1 MDTQEQQS
9 GPYCLY
15 PPRIAP
21 DVDITEQIEAGVTR
35 YVVRNAATSR
45 YFLIKQPEYGILSQF
60 DGTLT
65 LADVAGGGHQANG
78 PRVSRSTLVK
88 FLSKLDSLGLLERGG
103 ADDAASAP
111 KLERGLY
118 LRFRLFN
125 PNQLLGWLD
134 RVFGWALSRTFV
146 VSSFVLMIVVAFG
159 MLGRMDEFST
169 YTSYLYREYGL
180 VAILGITLTITALH
194 EFAHGLA
201 CKHFGG
207 DVREMGVLLIYYVL
221 PAFYCNVTD
230 IHRMGKKYERLWVIF
245 AGIYWQLLVSAG
257 GGLLWLVAT
266 PYTIL
271 ADLSL
276 LLFIGGSFNILI
288 NCNPLIKLDGY
299 YALSQ
304 ALGVVNLQ
312 ARSSDY
318 VRSQF
323 ARVMGEPQARRVDEQ
338 RPVVYVGYWVCSIL
352 YSVVLIWLILGW
364 VSGALMDGLRF
375 LGVLLTMLL
384 AALLTERWWKPILT
398 KGRAL
403 LASGVVRVFAD
414 KSSDDR
420 IGDQFSK
427 RASGTIEG
435 VETMSPETTTT
446 KPAEQES
453 AQSSTRKNWIPK
465 RGKLFKLGFALIVI
479 AALVAPWEAATGS
492 DCTLLLPPEREG
504 VVRAN
509 TDAVLAEIYVQPGD
523 AINGGAR
530 VARLTNPEIEDR
542 LNQLSAEIARLN
554 TNNSKIEDELRVR
567 SENVLSANLKETD
580 RKRVAGELKDES
592 TQIAKADVSAE
603 AQRSQSAQPL
613 PPSLAVLQSE
623 IDLKQIELEQNRR
636 EVARY
641 KKLFDQGLVGEQIY
655 DRAVAEA
662 RLSETGLRAAR
673 SRLDAALVDHH
684 RLTSG
689 AQTNSLVA
697 ETEAR
702 AARSTFESLISELH
716 SNRQQL
722 ESLRQR
728 HDNLRRESEGMAIV
742 AANSGVVLGEDLRKM
757 VGRRY
762 TRGEEICRIGETGKF
777 LLKIDVSER
786 EIGSVRLDSP
796 VRFKLKTVPG
806 QVFTGRVSKINAEPI
821 PNQYAQRFYPVE
833 VLLENS
839 DGLLR
844 PGMTGYARISF
855 GRQSIGLILAQK
867 VWQALRPEL
876 WLF

>member
-1 MDTQEQQS
+1 MDYPEQQS

-15 PPRIAP
+15 PPRIAAV
-21 DVDITEQIEAGVTR
+21 VDITEQIEAGITR
-35 YVVRNAATSR
+35 YVVRNAATGR
-45 YFLIKQPEYGILSQF
+45 YFLIKQPEYRVLSQF
-60 DGTLT
+60 NGTLT
-65 LADVAGGGHQANG
+65 LTEVAGGGHQATG
-78 PRVSRSTLVK
+78 PRVSRPTLVK

-103 ADDAASAP
+103 TDDPASTR

-118 LRFRLFN
+118 LRFRLFD
-125 PNQLLGWLD
+125 PNQFLGWLD
-134 RVFGWALSRTFV
+134 RVFGWALTKTFI
-146 VSSFVLMIVVAFG
+146 VSSFLLMIVVAFG
-159 MLGRMDEFST
+159 MLGRLDEFSA
-169 YTSYLYREYGL
+169 YTSYLYREYGIA
-180 VAILGITLTITALH
+180 AIIAITLTITALH

-230 IHRMGKKYERLWVIF
+230 IHRMGRKYERLWVIF

-257 GGLLWLVAT
+257 GGLLWLIAT
-266 PYTIL
+266 PYTLL

-318 VRSQF
+318 VRSVF
-323 ARVMGEPQARRVDEQ
+323 ARVLGEPQTRKADGQ
-338 RPVVYVGYWVCSIL
+338 RPVVYAGYWVCSIL
-352 YSVVLIWLILGW
+352 YSMILIWLILGW

-375 LGVLLTMLL
+375 AGVLLTMLL

-403 LASGVVRVFAD
+403 LASCVVRVFAD
-414 KSSDDR
+414 ESADKR
-420 IGDQFSK
+420 IGDNLSK
-427 RASGTIEG
+427 RVSGAMEG
-435 VETMSPETTTT
+435 VQTMSPETTANR
-446 KPAEQES
+446 PAEQES
-453 AQSSTRKNWIPK
+453 VRSSTRKNWIPK
-465 RGKLFKLGFALIVI
+465 RGRLFKLGFALVVI
-479 AALVAPWEAATGS
+479 AALIAPWEAATGS
-492 DCTLLLPPEREG
+492 DCALLLPPEREG

-523 AINGGAR
+523 VINGGAR
-530 VARLTNPEIEDR
+530 IARLTNPEIEDR

-567 SENVLSANLKETD
+567 SENVLSANFRETD

-592 TQIAKADVSAE
+592 TQIAKAEVSAE

-623 IDLKQIELEQNRR
+623 IELKQIELERNRR
-636 EVARY
+636 EVERY

-655 DRAVAEA
+655 DRAIAEA
-662 RLSETGLRAAR
+662 QLSEAGLRAAR

-702 AARSTFESLISELH
+702 AARSTFESLIAELH

-757 VGRRY
+757 IGRRY
-762 TRGEEICRIGETGKF
+762 TRGEEICRIGETGRF

-833 VLLENS
+833 VLIEN